1 MNHLSHCLI
10 HRKKKKHPKQALFFP
25 LPCVCVIVT
34 IAKCH
39 HNLFPE
45 LLGPISKVPGDQL
58 ALEAQWCGCGDN
70 LLKLRKECYKQ
81 TGPQEHQEVPPGCQW
96 PLAHQNKPWQD
107 VCNTT
112 LMAIPVGVH
121 GG

>member
-10 HRKKKKHPKQALFFP
+10 YEKKHQQQALFFP
-25 LPCVCVIVT
+25 SPCVCVTVAIEQ
-34 IAKCH
+34 CH

-70 LLKLRKECYKQ
+70 LLKLRKKCYKQ
-81 TGPQEHQEVPPGCQW
+81 TGPQEHQAVPLGHQW
-96 PLAHQNKPWQD
+96 PLTHQNKPWQN